1 MKCYWCYRIRLL
13 ATEQD
18 IIHYVKQPLKG
29 NLNIQCTYKTPPS
42 CISISPASLLKGDKK
57 KKKKRKNSVGCYKL
71 GVINTLID
79 LNYNVVEGYNIPIS
93 RRY

>member
-1 MKCYWCYRIRLL
+1 M
-13 ATEQD
+13 
-18 IIHYVKQPLKG
+18 KG

-57 KKKKRKNSVGCYKL
+57 KKKRKSAVGCYKL

-79 LNYNVVEGYNIPIS
+79 LNYNVAEVYNIPIS